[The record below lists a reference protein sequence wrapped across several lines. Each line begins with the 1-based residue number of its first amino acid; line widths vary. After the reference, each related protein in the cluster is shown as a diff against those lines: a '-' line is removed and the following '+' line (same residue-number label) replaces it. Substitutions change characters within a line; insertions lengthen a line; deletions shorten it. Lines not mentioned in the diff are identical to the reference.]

1 MAPLGNRDVEEEE
14 EEGDLIL
21 DTCAHASN
29 AIPAGIKR
37 HDAKNKGV
45 VCGPSCFIATI
56 EVPQKKKGD
65 TTRRVSNND
74 DGVGCVVVS
83 TGDDEEDGC
92 WYCVGLLSSCG

>member
-1 MAPLGNRDVEEEE
+1 MEEVDGDGEE
-14 EEGDLIL
+14 DDDEDLLLL

-29 AIPAGIKR
+29 VIPAGIKR

-56 EVPQKKKGD
+56 DVPQKKKGD

-74 DGVGCVVVS
+74 DVGCVVVVS
-83 TGDDEEDGC
+83 IDDEEKDGS
-92 WYCVGLLSSCG
+92 WSCVGLLSSCG